1 MKSKEMT
8 GNKNTNNLSL
18 SKPESTSQVKQQI
31 SYELIQDN
39 NYHTN
44 LRRQM
49 LVQTEHSKQI

>member
-1 MKSKEMT
+1 MT

-18 SKPESTSQVKQQI
+18 SKPESASQVKQQI
-31 SYELIQDN
+31 FYELIQDN

-44 LRRQM
+44 PRKKM